1 MKISVALCTY
11 NGEKFL
17 KEQID
22 SILNQTQKVDEIVV
36 CDDGST
42 DCTIEI
48 LKEYDRK
55 YPNIFHIYRNKV
67 NLRSVKNFEKAI
79 SLCSGDVIF
88 LSDQD
93 DIWVSHKVEKYVA
106 YFNANPHITV
116 LASNGYCIDE
126 NSKVHDKYSIWDVP
140 QFLREAKAP
149 LNYYHIITQIS
160 NIATGST
167 MAFKKEIVAKAIPF
181 PVSEGFHHDEWLA
194 LISSKNKNF
203 EFLNEKFYFYRIH
216 SNQQVGGVF
225 FDKREKIKNKYVQ
238 IFDLNNAK
246 YSFSAVK
253 SKIKRLILAYTKNE
267 MLANTD
273 TIHTTYFIENLE
285 LIQLEIKKMK
295 HIFQQQHPL
304 RYYILVVSDKILKKR
319 QLPF

>member
-203 EFLNEKFYFYRIH
+203 EFE
-216 SNQQVGGVF
+216 
-225 FDKREKIKNKYVQ
+225 
-238 IFDLNNAK
+238 
-246 YSFSAVK
+246 
-253 SKIKRLILAYTKNE
+253 
-267 MLANTD
+267 
-273 TIHTTYFIENLE
+273 
-285 LIQLEIKKMK
+285 
-295 HIFQQQHPL
+295 
-304 RYYILVVSDKILKKR
+304 
-319 QLPF
+319 